1 MMNGTRQ
8 RLLFTMS
15 RTNSSTH
22 DLLLTFIE
30 SKETNY
36 SFFREI
42 NTRDNQDGF
51 STDHVQSSIRWK
63 KDIVQVKFIENNDK
77 NPPPRNTDETVNGL
91 RFGVYNGSRSPF
103 IKQESEPDSEA
114 PSLNFIEKICAIDDL
129 CLNDISLQ
137 ESKINS
143 DSHVPVLT
151 KFGHSEKVANNGN
164 FYSELLPTA
173 VSKKTE
179 LAISPVIEEAS
190 KISHNET
197 DTASEISEI
206 PSDEEKEREEERRP
220 EDDTKVQS
228 KIQTPCDNR
237 PGQVPNNNNEEE
249 NKKAVKC
256 DEEYSSFDEESQSS
270 LPSSSSSSSQSES
283 ASFSSPSHRSSLN
296 SLSHSAPK
304 SSNCSENEVN
314 LVDRFKKQKSPDNS
328 LRGLRTNDETKT
340 SCESHKEVK
349 PDSRDIRE
357 EIKVEFERQH
367 KYIQSRDFIKK
378 SPEDSGFESFQQS
391 SVEQNSNQDSDEDDV
406 IATFST
412 VMEVENEGSTFN
424 DDQYKINKEDGK
436 REHYTTQ
443 NLFTEAAEA
452 RTRSRRLREESLKEL
467 GEHLCHFQRT
477 VLAEDQ
483 QSCDIPSHSSNTVT
497 VKSKSIQQVKEPLV
511 FKQQK
516 QRALLGLK
524 TEVIEV
530 VTSQ

>member
-1 MMNGTRQ
+1 M
-8 RLLFTMS
+8 
-15 RTNSSTH
+15 
-22 DLLLTFIE
+22 
-30 SKETNY
+30 
-36 SFFREI
+36 
-42 NTRDNQDGF
+42 
-51 STDHVQSSIRWK
+51 
-63 KDIVQVKFIENNDK
+63 
-77 NPPPRNTDETVNGL
+77 
-91 RFGVYNGSRSPF
+91 
-103 IKQESEPDSEA
+103 
-114 PSLNFIEKICAIDDL
+114 NFIEKICAIDDL

-143 DSHVPVLT
+143 DSHAPA
-151 KFGHSEKVANNGN
+151 KFDNSEKVAHNSN
-164 FYSELLPTA
+164 FHSELLSTT

-190 KISHNET
+190 RISNNET

-206 PSDEEKEREEERRP
+206 PSDEEKEREEERKP
-220 EDDTKVQS
+220 EDDKIVQS

-237 PGQVPNNNNEEE
+237 PGQVPNNLESNIKEEE
-249 NKKAVKC
+249 EDKDFKC
-256 DEEYSSFDEESQSS
+256 DEKYSSFDEESQSS

-283 ASFSSPSHRSSLN
+283 ASFSSHSHRSSLN
-296 SLSHSAPK
+296 SLSNSAPK

-424 DDQYKINKEDGK
+424 DDQYKMINIEDGQ
-436 REHYTTQ
+436 REYYSTQ

-467 GEHLCHFQRT
+467 GEHLCHIQRT
-477 VLAEDQ
+477 VLADDQ

-497 VKSKSIQQVKEPLV
+497 VQSKSIQQVKEPLV
-511 FKQQK
+511 LKQQK
-516 QRALLGLK
+516 QRPLGLQ
-524 TEVIEV
+524 TEVMK
-530 VTSQ
+530 SR

>member
-1 MMNGTRQ
+1 M
-8 RLLFTMS
+8 
-15 RTNSSTH
+15 
-22 DLLLTFIE
+22 
-30 SKETNY
+30 
-36 SFFREI
+36 
-42 NTRDNQDGF
+42 
-51 STDHVQSSIRWK
+51 
-63 KDIVQVKFIENNDK
+63 
-77 NPPPRNTDETVNGL
+77 
-91 RFGVYNGSRSPF
+91 
-103 IKQESEPDSEA
+103 
-114 PSLNFIEKICAIDDL
+114 NFIEKICAIDDL

-137 ESKINS
+137 ETKINS
-143 DSHVPVLT
+143 DSHVPA
-151 KFGHSEKVANNGN
+151 KFGNSEKVANHSN
-164 FYSELLPTA
+164 FHSELLSTA

-190 KISHNET
+190 KVSNNET

-206 PSDEEKEREEERRP
+206 PSDEEKEEREEERKP
-220 EDDTKVQS
+220 EDDTIVQS
-228 KIQTPCDNR
+228 NIQTPCDNR

-249 NKKAVKC
+249 EKEKKGVKF

-328 LRGLRTNDETKT
+328 LRGSRTNDETKT

-424 DDQYKINKEDGK
+424 DDQYKIINKEDGH

-467 GEHLCHFQRT
+467 GEHLSHFQRS
-477 VLAEDQ
+477 VLPSDDQ
-483 QSCDIPSHSSNTVT
+483 QSCDISSQTSNTVT

-516 QRALLGLK
+516 QRPLGLK
-524 TEVIEV
+524 TEVNEKKLHHNITWIFILSTFRLNAEGV
-530 VTSQ
+530 WTSQLFRFRASGTEAYQVNLWMSGNWPVSSGSRRQITRRVKMNPRTRRILM

>member
-1 MMNGTRQ
+1 MNY
-8 RLLFTMS
+8 L
-15 RTNSSTH
+15 
-22 DLLLTFIE
+22 
-30 SKETNY
+30 
-36 SFFREI
+36 FFREI

-63 KDIVQVKFIENNDK
+63 KDIVQVKFIENNEK

-91 RFGVYNGSRSPF
+91 RFGVYNGSCNPF
-103 IKQESEPDSEA
+103 IKQQGSEPESEA

-143 DSHVPVLT
+143 DSHAPA
-151 KFGHSEKVANNGN
+151 KFGNSEKVAHNSN
-164 FYSELLPTA
+164 FHSELLSTT

-190 KISHNET
+190 RISNNET

-206 PSDEEKEREEERRP
+206 PSDEEKEREEERKP
-220 EDDTKVQS
+220 EDDKIVQS

-237 PGQVPNNNNEEE
+237 PGQVPNNLESNNKGEEE
-249 NKKAVKC
+249 GDKDFKC
-256 DEEYSSFDEESQSS
+256 DEKYSSFDEESQSS

-283 ASFSSPSHRSSLN
+283 ASYSSPSHRSSLN

-328 LRGLRTNDETKT
+328 LRGSRTNDETKT

-424 DDQYKINKEDGK
+424 DDQYKMINLEDVQ
-436 REHYTTQ
+436 REYYTTQ

-467 GEHLCHFQRT
+467 GEHLCHIQRT
-477 VLAEDQ
+477 VLADDQ
-483 QSCDIPSHSSNTVT
+483 QSCDIPSHSSNTVI
-497 VKSKSIQQVKEPLV
+497 VKSKSAQQMKEPLV
-511 FKQQK
+511 LKQHK
-516 QRALLGLK
+516 QRPLGLQ
-524 TEVIEV
+524 TEVMK
-530 VTSQ
+530 SR

>member
-1 MMNGTRQ
+1 M
-8 RLLFTMS
+8 
-15 RTNSSTH
+15 
-22 DLLLTFIE
+22 
-30 SKETNY
+30 
-36 SFFREI
+36 
-42 NTRDNQDGF
+42 
-51 STDHVQSSIRWK
+51 
-63 KDIVQVKFIENNDK
+63 
-77 NPPPRNTDETVNGL
+77 
-91 RFGVYNGSRSPF
+91 
-103 IKQESEPDSEA
+103 
-114 PSLNFIEKICAIDDL
+114 NFIEKICAIDDL

-143 DSHVPVLT
+143 DSHVPAVPT
-151 KFGHSEKVANNGN
+151 KFGHSEKVTNNGN

-173 VSKKTE
+173 VSKKSD

-206 PSDEEKEREEERRP
+206 PSDEEKEREEERKP
-220 EDDTKVQS
+220 EDDTIVQS

-256 DEEYSSFDEESQSS
+256 DDEYSSFDEESQSS

-283 ASFSSPSHRSSLN
+283 ASFSSHSHRSSLN
-296 SLSHSAPK
+296 SLSHSEAEPK

-424 DDQYKINKEDGK
+424 DDQYKINKEDSQ

-467 GEHLCHFQRT
+467 GEHLCHLKRT

-516 QRALLGLK
+516 QRPLLGLK
-524 TEVIEV
+524 TEVMESFEIL
-530 VTSQ
+530 TSSFYFY